1 MQTQKREIYKFIN
14 EYFKEIDDISEFH
27 LNFFLKHKIQTID
40 LNTLILQKFIF
51 QAFNFLKT
59 NTGLYFSTF
68 LNKLA
73 KDVKN
78 LIDYLYEFEKQ
89 TQVINNIFENK
100 FLKTLPEYNLLKTKI
115 EENKKLLHVTST
127 NIASLETQIKFFNP
141 KNKEDESELKRL
153 KGRLVDAIHYNAK
166 AKDSISAYTIELN
179 NIEKSLRE
187 IFFEEFSTAK
197 TSYISKLKLV
207 INTKLYY
214 FNKQMWIEANKSKKT
229 LSYLEDLG
237 IKSMNLNVYIHN
249 YLKHIDIARSQNY
262 ELYSKIEEVLKELNE

>member
-1 MQTQKREIYKFIN
+1 MQIQKREIYRFIN
-14 EYFKEIDDISEFH
+14 NYFKEIDDISEFH

-40 LNTLILQKFIF
+40 LNMLILHKFIF

-73 KDVKN
+73 KDTKS
-78 LIDYLYEFEKQ
+78 LIEYLDSFEKQ
-89 TQVINNIFENK
+89 TKIINNIFENK
-100 FLKTLPEYNLLKTKI
+100 FLKNLPEYVLLKTKI
-115 EENKKLLHVTST
+115 EQNNKLLHTTSA

-141 KNKEDESELKRL
+141 KNKEDETELKRL

-166 AKDSISAYTIELN
+166 AKDNISAYTIELN
-179 NIEKSLRE
+179 KIKKSLRE
-187 IFFEEFSTAK
+187 LFFEEFSKAQN
-197 TSYISKLKLV
+197 SYISKLKLV

-214 FNKQMWIEANKSKKT
+214 FNKEMWREANRSKKT
-229 LSYLEDLG
+229 LSYLEELG
-237 IKSMNLNVYIHN
+237 IRHIDLNIYIHN

-262 ELYSKIEEVLKELNE
+262 EEYSKIETILKELNE